1 MDIFCGHVY
10 DFCMMPVM
18 VKEVDLDRVD
28 VPDDYEVLDATED
41 HDAVQSRL
49 L

>member
-1 MDIFCGHVY
+1 
-10 DFCMMPVM
+10 MMPVM
-18 VKEVDLDRVD
+18 VREADLDRVE

-41 HDAVQSRL
+41 HDAVESRL

>member
-1 MDIFCGHVY
+1 MT
-10 DFCMMPVM
+10 PVM
-18 VKEVDLDRVD
+18 AKEADLDCIV

-41 HDAVQSRL
+41 HDVVQSRL